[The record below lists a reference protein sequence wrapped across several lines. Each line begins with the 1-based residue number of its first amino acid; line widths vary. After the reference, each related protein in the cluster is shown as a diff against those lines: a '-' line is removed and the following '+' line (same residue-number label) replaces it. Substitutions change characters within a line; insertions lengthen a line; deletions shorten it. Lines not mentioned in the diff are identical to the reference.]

1 MLKWNRHSCS
11 LPSFNVLWA
20 VCDQPSQVFGGKEMN
35 GVMTYLLTKI
45 IREHSGIT
53 YGSLLEKLHE
63 DIGKI
68 QQSKHFN
75 GFFKRI
81 FYSRIDQVGLYH
93 ILYMLLLLRSIYII
107 YTISFAFYTQLCF
120 ICDIGKETSY
130 ICDVSMKKHWY
141 LRFVSPY

>member
-1 MLKWNRHSCS
+1 
-11 LPSFNVLWA
+11 
-20 VCDQPSQVFGGKEMN
+20 MN

-93 ILYMLLLLRSIYII
+93 ILYMLLLLRSIYIYIYI
-107 YTISFAFYTQLCF
+107 YTHNIICILYPIMHHLWYRKGNELHMWCLFEEASIPSFCVSLLNISWFYNQPFQHLV
-120 ICDIGKETSY
+120 Y
-130 ICDVSMKKHWY
+130 
-141 LRFVSPY
+141 